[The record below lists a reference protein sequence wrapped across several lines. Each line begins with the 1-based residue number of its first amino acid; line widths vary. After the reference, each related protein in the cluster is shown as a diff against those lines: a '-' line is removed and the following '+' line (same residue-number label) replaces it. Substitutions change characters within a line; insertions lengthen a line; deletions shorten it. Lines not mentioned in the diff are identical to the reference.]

1 MNTWRP
7 YQLGNQ
13 VCLSGILFSWKLLN
27 WMVLLE
33 FGWFCFWISLS
44 FFLFFFNGFLG
55 FLAVEVL
62 DMEIMEFYGCDAEMM
77 IWCLRLWFIFWGG
90 KGYIIINAWWPSISF
105 DIVCF
110 VLCVCVCVCVYEHW
124 YVLCCFCYLNGWL
137 ISEDFWNMNWLFWV
151 YSWWCLYEML
161 LFKPA
166 FEYISGGMQFSIVF
180 IYWILV

>member
-110 VLCVCVCVCVYEHW
+110 VLCVCVCVCVCMSIGM
-124 YVLCCFCYLNGWL
+124 CCVAFAILMVDWL
-137 ISEDFWNMNWLFWV
+137 VKTFGIRID
-151 YSWWCLYEML
+151 YS
-161 LFKPA
+161 
-166 FEYISGGMQFSIVF
+166 EYILDGACMRCSCLSPHLN
-180 IYWILV
+180 ILVGACNSL